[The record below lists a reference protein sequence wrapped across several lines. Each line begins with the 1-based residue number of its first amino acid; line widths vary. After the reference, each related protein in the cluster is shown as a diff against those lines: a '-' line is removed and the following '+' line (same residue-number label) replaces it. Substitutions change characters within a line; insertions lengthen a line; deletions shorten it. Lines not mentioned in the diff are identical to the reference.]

1 MELYPLRVFLTVA
14 SEKSFSRAAEKLL
27 RTQPA
32 VSLAVQRLE
41 NELGEMLIDRSA
53 KQLLLTDAG
62 RIVVDYARRF
72 ENLEA
77 ELENALAE
85 LGDNSSGRLVIG
97 ANESTTLYLLSQIEQ
112 YRRLYPKV
120 KVQVRRCLSSRIPA
134 QLIDGDLELGLLS
147 YDPGDDRLVST
158 VIYTDHLAFIVSPG
172 HRFAG
177 RESVSIADLGMET
190 FIAHN
195 VISPY
200 REVVLREFQ
209 RHKVA
214 LNMDVE
220 MPTVETIRRMVQR
233 NQGVAFLPRL
243 CVEQEVEQG
252 ILCEVGVRELKVER
266 KIRLVHPARRALSH
280 AAKAFLELMKARG
293 EQPKPA

>member
-1 MELYPLRVFLTVA
+1 MDFYPLQVFLTV
-14 SEKSFSRAAEKLL
+14 STEKSFSRAAERLL

-41 NELGEMLIDRSA
+41 HELGEKLIDRSA
-53 KQLLLTDAG
+53 KELLLTDAG
-62 RIVVDYARRF
+62 RIVLDYARRF

-77 ELENALAE
+77 ELQNALAE
-85 LGDNSSGRLVIG
+85 LRDNSAGRLIIG
-97 ANESTTLYLLSQIEQ
+97 ANESTALYLLAQIEQ

-134 QLIDGDLELGLLS
+134 QLIDGDLELGLLT
-147 YDPGDDRLVST
+147 YDPDDDRLVSK
-158 VIYTDHLAFIVSPG
+158 VIFTDHLAFIVSPG
-172 HRFAG
+172 HRFAK
-177 RESVSIADLGMET
+177 RDSISITELDMET

-195 VISPY
+195 VVSPY
-200 REVVLREFQ
+200 RDVVLREFQ
-209 RHKVA
+209 RHKVP

-233 NQGVAFLPRL
+233 NQGVAFLPRM

-252 ILCEVGVRELKVER
+252 ILCEVEVRELRVER
-266 KIRLVHPARRALSH
+266 KIRLVYPARRAPSH
-280 AAKAFLELMKARG
+280 AAKAFLELGKARG
-293 EQPKPA
+293 D